1 MRKQY
6 LGGTSVD
13 PLFSAR
19 VPKVLIGTYISA
31 PHNPTSSHRG
41 CHSTQLR
48 GGRASIPCD
57 RVYATLPPRIMVGV
71 LRFELRVSW
80 SQTRRDGQ
88 TSLYP
93 DVVGGTGRIRTY
105 SVSYVRGLQPRA
117 HPPSEQPSQTLG
129 ICSVRPRHKG
139 GPSAPLPS
147 A

>member
-1 MRKQY
+1 MIEQLAHPEGFEPTNPWFRRPVLCPVELRMHMVY

-19 VPKVLIGTYISA
+19 VPKVLSGTYISA

-48 GGRASIPCD
+48 GGRSAIPCD

-93 DVVGGTGRIRTY
+93 EKLIACRM
-105 SVSYVRGLQPRA
+105 GLEPI
-117 HPPSEQPSQTLG
+117 SQL
-129 ICSVRPRHKG
+129 IPQLCPI
-139 GPSAPLPS
+139 L
-147 A
+147 